1 MYLSEVSL
9 VVIPV
14 EVSLGASIEWT
25 LQSTFVADDFVYLPI
40 LLEQR
45 GECVPVIAMV
55 TKFRLVG
62 K

>member
-1 MYLSEVSL
+1 M